1 MLSSRSKLILA
12 VLFFVAS
19 IAFARQRVLDSTTAP
34 EVSSLDLAVGYSAIA
49 TGTAL
54 LALGVDELR
63 MKGAS
68 YGKEKPFCADNT
80 DSCLQSKR
88 RAQFVRDPTVLSL
101 DSSPG
106 NQ

>member
-19 IAFARQRVLDSTTAP
+19 IAFAQQRVLDSTTAP
-34 EVSSLDLAVGYSAIA
+34 DVSSLDRAVGYSAIA
-49 TGTAL
+49 TRTAL
-54 LALGVDELR
+54 LALGVDESRLQ
-63 MKGAS
+63 GVS

-88 RAQFVRDPTVLSL
+88 RAQFVRDQTVLSL